1 MISRKNKISN
11 SVTQQKKFSNVS
23 LFFVFLTRLSI
34 FPINV
39 DLERNSLSFSF
50 LSKKM
55 FIYIFIAISIPT
67 IGVALPLIIIG
78 LDRVKIYFD
87 EMNAD
92 STATDNISMY
102 GTLLTFSVFGGYYVM
117 FIKKLG
123 NIFITNSFLMATKMI

>member
-1 MISRKNKISN
+1 MISRQNKITN
-11 SVTQQKKFSNVS
+11 SVTHQKKNSNVS
-23 LFFVFLTRLSI
+23 LFFGYLTRLSI

-55 FIYIFIAISIPT
+55 FIYTFIAISIPT
-67 IGVALPLIIIG
+67 IGAALPLIIIG
-78 LDRVKIYFD
+78 MDRVKIYFD

-102 GTLLTFSVFGGYYVM
+102 GTLLTFGVFGGYYVM

-123 NIFITNSFLMATKMI
+123 NKYINH